1 MGDERL
7 GEGTESGMTPRTI
20 CLHGPESTGK
30 STLAPRL
37 AAHFGGQVLDEYGR
51 DYAEAN
57 GVDFTMND
65 LLRISRT
72 HDEQARTLI
81 AQGADPLILD
91 TDPLM
96 TAVWADMLFGR
107 RDPWFDAWTG
117 TADLYLLFDID
128 LPWIEDGTRMFG
140 SAAQRRKFFELS
152 RDALETRGLRWELI
166 GGEGEA
172 RFENAVAAIERYRSV

>member
-1 MGDERL
+1 
-7 GEGTESGMTPRTI
+7 MTRTI

-37 AAHFGGQVLDEYGR
+37 ARHLSGAVVDEYGR
-51 DYAEAN
+51 TFAEAH
-57 GVDFTMND
+57 GVDFTMAD
-65 LLRISRT
+65 LVTIAQT
-72 HDEQARTLI
+72 HDRLTRAMNGIDL
-81 AQGADPLILD
+81 LILD

-96 TAVWADMLFGR
+96 TAVWADMLFGY

-140 SAAQRRKFFELS
+140 SVAERQRFFDLS
-152 RDALETRGLRWELI
+152 RAELERRGVRWALVR
-166 GGEGEA
+166 GEGEE
-172 RFENAVAAIERYRSV
+172 RFASALAAIEAAGLV